1 MTMTINLP
9 WFPAEVRPNARHHWA
24 KVAEAK
30 KLYRTACWALT
41 REAVGIPDMHETGD
55 IHLVIEFFPPSRRA
69 YDLDNCLAAF
79 KAGLDGIAD
88 GLKVNDKR
96 FTLTIAMRPEVRGMI
111 RVTVDTKG
119 DKT

>member
-1 MTMTINLP
+1 MIINLP

-30 KLYRTACWALT
+30 KRYRTACWALT
-41 REAVGIPDMHETGD
+41 RESVGNPQLPEEGE

-88 GLKVNDKR
+88 ALRVNDKR
-96 FTLTIAMRPEVRGMI
+96 FTLTIAIRPEVRGMV
-111 RVTVDTKG
+111 RVTIDTKG
-119 DKT
+119 NKT

>member
-1 MTMTINLP
+1 MIVNLP
-9 WFPAEVRPNARHHWA
+9 WFPADCRPNARSHWA

-30 KLYRTACWALT
+30 KRYRTACWALT
-41 REAVGIPDMHETGD
+41 KESVGNPQLPDEGE

-88 GLKVNDKR
+88 ALRVNDKKVYINNCNPPR
-96 FTLTIAMRPEVRGMI
+96 SSWDGARNHRYER
-111 RVTVDTKG
+111 K
-119 DKT
+119 